1 MRAGRGGA
9 PITSGSACG
18 AAKKNTTRQC
28 MGLVTSRPSASN
40 LPLAIRILK
49 LSIAPCERDGPPCC
63 YCRTRAPLLEGPS
76 SAHCFNGHGTQTAEI
91 LGAVLYY
98 FCVTSVGLEP
108 GCRPLTKKICCPEG
122 RLPPLLRTLIRGKE
136 IKLLFNNTC
145 VSTALASPYEPCLV
159 RQLAKH
165 LCDFLLTALRKAR
178 LRLCSVPDLFLLR

>member
-1 MRAGRGGA
+1 MA
-9 PITSGSACG
+9 
-18 AAKKNTTRQC
+18 
-28 MGLVTSRPSASN
+28 
-40 LPLAIRILK
+40 
-49 LSIAPCERDGPPCC
+49 
-63 YCRTRAPLLEGPS
+63 YCRTRASLLEDPS